1 MGHEARA
8 SSPELQAIAARSCE
22 IRGILE
28 AIITAEVVEEHRQ
41 LPRGQHSPALALILA
56 YLRQAPTAGKLVAYA
71 IVPGRQWRILRLS
84 GEQGVPHDDASDSRT
99 FDSEDKVAHEIFLTR
114 LDELGLSGHRRDQR
128 GA

>member
-1 MGHEARA
+1 MGQEAYA
-8 SSPELQAIAARSCE
+8 SNPELQAIAARSCE

-41 LPRGQHSPALALILA
+41 LPRGRHSPALALILA
-56 YLRQAPTAGKLVAYA
+56 YLRQTPTAGKLVAYA

-84 GEQGVPHDDASDSRT
+84 GEQGVPHDASDPRT

-114 LDELGLSGHRRDQR
+114 LDELGLSGHRDGTRR
-128 GA
+128 G

>member
-1 MGHEARA
+1 MGQEADA
-8 SSPELQAIAARSCE
+8 SNPELQAIAARRCE

-84 GEQGVPHDDASDSRT
+84 GEQGVPHDASDSRI

-114 LDELGLSGHRRDQR
+114 LDELGLSGHTWGQR
-128 GA
+128 GV